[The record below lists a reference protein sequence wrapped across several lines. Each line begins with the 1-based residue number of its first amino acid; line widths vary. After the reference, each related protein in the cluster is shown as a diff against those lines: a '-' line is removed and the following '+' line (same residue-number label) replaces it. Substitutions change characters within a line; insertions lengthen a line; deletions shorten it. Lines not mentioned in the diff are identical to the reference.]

1 MEKPPPLVYIKGQVS
16 GSGVTVRASLSG
28 PPTAIHAATDTGSPT
43 QADFA
48 TLLVVTLMIPGL
60 ASAGD
65 AGKGCSFQGT
75 WFGVQSPEDARLTGW
90 MVTVAGQS
98 SNGGTNNLEY
108 PGYDTTLGGA
118 FPAAVRLSTL
128 RGAWQRTGGNTF
140 AYTMTGIAVDAN
152 NLPVWFG
159 KLTGNITLSSDC
171 ATETITGRLDVFV
184 PGMTGYESPFDGTP
198 VVTAPLPEHYGRRV
212 YLDLP

>member
-1 MEKPPPLVYIKGQVS
+1 MNTKILRG
-16 GSGVTVRASLSG
+16 A
-28 PPTAIHAATDTGSPT
+28 
-43 QADFA
+43 FA
-48 TLLVVTLMIPGL
+48 TLLVVSLMIPGL
-60 ASAGD
+60 AYAGD

-75 WFGVQSPEDARLTGW
+75 WFGVQNPEDARLTGW

-159 KLTGNITLSSDC
+159 KLSGNITLSSDC
-171 ATETITGRLDVFV
+171 ATETITGKLDVFV

-198 VVTAPLPEHYGRRV
+198 VVTAPLPTHYGRRV